1 MSRLRSNKVV
11 NQAGTGAPELTY
23 GAVVPGTGT
32 ISGAGKVSIGGSITA
47 GSFHGDG
54 SGLSGVGDPSALK
67 DGSNVKVQAVS
78 AGANVTGN
86 LAATGNVT
94 AVDGTFSGNLTVNGT
109 TTTIDTAV
117 TAVDSLAVE
126 GNVGIGITNP
136 TNKLEVEG
144 SASVARFVGNRTDA
158 LGPRLSLAKSR
169 GSTSGSATIVQDGD
183 EIGQIMFKGADGT
196 DADSTGAAIIAKVNG
211 TPGVNDM
218 PGALTF
224 LTTNDGTNSPTERLR
239 ITSTGKLEAYKGT
252 SATGKTSGSEAFTVG
267 NGAGNKRFS
276 VYPDGTTVIGG
287 QGTIANNNILLQND
301 GEAVFGGTGSIKV
314 PVGTTGQR
322 PGSAAAG
329 MFRYNSTEGKFEGYT
344 TEWGEIGGGG
354 GGLTTAAHVANN
366 AVVTLDLTAAVDHK
380 VTATGI
386 CTITCTGGTEAQ
398 SHTIR
403 IINSGS
409 ATVGF
414 STYFLFPSGNAPV
427 LPSGDGAINLVSF
440 TVNRVGAAGTQL
452 LAGASLNFS

>member
-54 SGLSGVGDPSALK
+54 SGLSGVGDPSAIK
-67 DGSNVKVQAVS
+67 SGSDVKVQAIS
-78 AGANVTGN
+78 TGANVTGN

-94 AVDGTFSGNLTVNGT
+94 AVDGTFSGNLTVQGT
-109 TTTIDTAV
+109 TTTIDTVV
-117 TAVDSLAVE
+117 TSVDSL
-126 GNVGIGITNP
+126 
-136 TNKLEVEG
+136 
-144 SASVARFVGNRTDA
+144 SV
-158 LGPRLSLAKSR
+158 
-169 GSTSGSATIVQDGD
+169 
-183 EIGQIMFKGADGT
+183 DGT
-196 DADSTGAAIIAKVNG
+196 IGFG
-211 TPGVNDM
+211 TV
-218 PGALTF
+218 A
-224 LTTNDGTNSPTERLR
+224 GTNTNADLKVLFQ
-239 ITSTGKLEAYKGT
+239 TSTGTIDG
-252 SATGKTSGSEAFTVG
+252 GSGLTYNPGGDNLSVNGSFLNSNTFR
-267 NGAGNKRFS
+267 GAGDQVTLTN
-276 VYPDGTTVIGG
+276 
-287 QGTIANNNILLQND
+287 ANNSSTTHVQVTDDIELK
-301 GEAVFGGTGSIKV
+301 AVGVVTCSNTKALVV
-314 PVGTTGQR
+314 PVGTTAQR
-322 PGSAAAG
+322 PTASAG
-329 MFRYNSTEGKFEGYT
+329 MFRYNTTEGKFEGYT

-354 GGLTTAAHVANN
+354 GGLTTEAHVANN

-414 STYFLFPSGNAPV
+414 STYFLFPSGNTPV
-427 LPSGDGAINLVSF
+427 LPSTDGAINLISF

>member
-11 NQAGTGAPELTY
+11 NQAGSGAPELTY

-47 GSFHGDG
+47 ASFHGDG
-54 SGLSGVGDPSALK
+54 SGLSGVGDPSAIK
-67 DGSNVKVQAVS
+67 DGSNVKVQAIS
-78 AGANVTGN
+78 TGANVTGN
-86 LAATGNVT
+86 LAATGNVSGVNVSASGNVT
-94 AVDGTFSGNLTVNGT
+94 AVDGTFSGNATVQGNLTVNGT

-117 TAVDSLAVE
+117 TSVDSLAVDGNITAG
-126 GNVGIGITNP
+126 GNVSLP
-136 TNKLEVEG
+136 DSS
-144 SASVARFVGNRTDA
+144 SASDGRVRF
-158 LGPRLSLAKSR
+158 
-169 GSTSGSATIVQDGD
+169 
-183 EIGQIMFKGADGT
+183 
-196 DADSTGAAIIAKVNG
+196 
-211 TPGVNDM
+211 
-218 PGALTF
+218 
-224 LTTNDGTNSPTERLR
+224 
-239 ITSTGKLEAYKGT
+239 
-252 SATGKTSGSEAFTVG
+252 
-267 NGAGNKRFS
+267 GAGNDLQIYHDGSNSYINESGLGVLKISSNRVEILSGSGESCAKFQGDAGAEIYYDNSKRIETTD
-276 VYPDGTTVIGG
+276 DGVDI
-287 QGTIANNNILLQND
+287 
-301 GEAVFGGTGSIKV
+301 FGTGSIKV
-314 PVGTTGQR
+314 PVGTTAQR
-322 PGSAAAG
+322 NSSPTAG
-329 MFRYNSTEGKFEGYT
+329 DFRYNTTEGKFEGYT
-344 TEWGEIGGGG
+344 TEWGEIGGG

-414 STYFLFPSGNAPV
+414 STYFLFPSGNTPV
-427 LPSGDGAINLVSF
+427 LPSTDGAINLISF

>member
-1 MSRLRSNKVV
+1 MSRIRADQLV
-11 NQAGTGAPELTY
+11 NR
-23 GAVVPGTGT
+23 
-32 ISGAGKVSIGGSITA
+32 A
-47 GSFHGDG
+47 GSGGPKFPHGVADGFSVSGIVTATSYRGDG
-54 SGLSGVGDPSALK
+54 SQLTGIDASSLK

-78 AGANVTGN
+78 DGANVTGN
-86 LAATGNVT
+86 VAATGNVT

-109 TTTIDTAV
+109 TTTIDTV
-117 TAVDSLAVE
+117 VSAVDSLQVD
-126 GNVGIGITNP
+126 GNVGIGTTN
-136 TNKLEVEG
+136 
-144 SASVARFVGNRTDA
+144 A
-158 LGPRLSLAKSR
+158 
-169 GSTSGSATIVQDGD
+169 TSILDVRNGIIVKDQDTS
-183 EIGQIMFKGADGT
+183 QN
-196 DADSTGAAIIAKVNG
+196 AANPGLQLKHNG
-211 TPGVNDM
+211 TINGSWRH
-218 PGALTF
+218 
-224 LTTNDGTNSPTERLR
+224 DGRL
-239 ITSTGKLEAYKGT
+239 E
-252 SATGKTSGSEAFTVG
+252 
-267 NGAGNKRFS
+267 
-276 VYPDGTTVIGG
+276 IGG
-287 QGTIANNNILLQND
+287 QDANATIRLNPNGTVGINSTSPRTSLDIGSTD
-301 GEAVFGGTGSIKV
+301 AVVV

-414 STYFLFPSGNAPV
+414 STYFLFPSGNTPV
-427 LPSGDGAINLVSF
+427 LTSTDGAINLISF

>member
-54 SGLSGVGDPSALK
+54 SGLSGVGDPSAIK
-67 DGSNVKVQAVS
+67 SGSDVKVQAIS
-78 AGANVTGN
+78 TGANVTGN

-94 AVDGTFSGNLTVNGT
+94 AVDVTASGNVSAVNATFSGDLTVQGT

-117 TAVDSLAVE
+117 TSVDSLAVD
-126 GNVGIGITNP
+126 GNISAGGTVTSAGIDLADDAKINLGTGDDLQIYHN
-136 TNKLEVEG
+136 G
-144 SASVARFVGNRTDA
+144 SGNYIDNTSA
-158 LGPRLSLAKSR
+158 LYVR
-169 GSTSGSATIVQDGD
+169 
-183 EIGQIMFKGADGT
+183 
-196 DADSTGAAIIAKVNG
+196 VNG
-211 TPGVNDM
+211 TET
-218 PGALTF
+218 AIF
-224 LTTNDGTNSPTERLR
+224 
-239 ITSTGKLEAYKGT
+239 AQ
-252 SATGKTSGSEAFTVG
+252 G
-267 NGAGNKRFS
+267 NGKVALNYDSNGRLETTA
-276 VYPDGTTVIGG
+276 DGVDI
-287 QGTIANNNILLQND
+287 
-301 GEAVFGGTGSIKV
+301 FGTGSIKV
-314 PVGTTGQR
+314 PVGTTAQR
-322 PGSAAAG
+322 NSSPTAG
-329 MFRYNSTEGKFEGYT
+329 DFRYNTTEGKFEGYT

-354 GGLTTAAHVANN
+354 GITTEAHVANN
-366 AVVTLDLTAAVDHK
+366 AVVTLDLTAAQDHK
-380 VTATGI
+380 VTATGN
-386 CTITCTGGTEAQ
+386 CTITCTGGTEAT

-427 LPSGDGAINLVSF
+427 LPSTDGAINLISF

>member
-11 NQAGTGAPELTY
+11 NQAGSGAPELTY

-54 SGLSGVGDPSALK
+54 SGLSGVGDPSAIK
-67 DGSNVKVQAVS
+67 DGSNVKVQAIS
-78 AGANVTGN
+78 TGANVTGN

-94 AVDGTFSGNLTVNGT
+94 AVDGTFSGNATVQGNLTVNGT

-117 TAVDSLAVE
+117 TSVDSL
-126 GNVGIGITNP
+126 
-136 TNKLEVEG
+136 
-144 SASVARFVGNRTDA
+144 SV
-158 LGPRLSLAKSR
+158 
-169 GSTSGSATIVQDGD
+169 
-183 EIGQIMFKGADGT
+183 DGT
-196 DADSTGAAIIAKVNG
+196 IGFGTVAGTNTNADLSVLFQTSNGTIDGGSGLTYNPGGDSLSVNG
-211 TPGVNDM
+211 NFIN
-218 PGALTF
+218 LNTF
-224 LTTNDGTNSPTERLR
+224 R
-239 ITSTGKLEAYKGT
+239 
-252 SATGKTSGSEAFTVG
+252 
-267 NGAGNKRFS
+267 GAGGQVTLTNGNNS
-276 VYPDGTTVIGG
+276 GTTHVQVTDDIELKAAGVV
-287 QGTIANNNILLQND
+287 TCSNTKAL
-301 GEAVFGGTGSIKV
+301 VV
-314 PVGTTGQR
+314 PVGTTAQR
-322 PGSAAAG
+322 PTPAAG
-329 MFRYNSTEGKFEGYT
+329 MFRYNTTEGKFEGYT

-354 GGLTTAAHVANN
+354 GLTTAAHVANN
-366 AVVTLDLTAAVDHK
+366 ANTVTLDLTAAVDHK

-414 STYFLFPSGNAPV
+414 STYFLFPSGATPV
-427 LPSGDGAINLVSF
+427 LTSTDGAINLISF

>member
-54 SGLSGVGDPSALK
+54 SGLSGVGDPSAIK
-67 DGSNVKVQAVS
+67 SGSDVKVQAIS
-78 AGANVTGN
+78 TGANVTGN

-94 AVDGTFSGNLTVNGT
+94 AVDVTASGNVTAVDGTFSGNLTVQGT

-117 TAVDSLAVE
+117 TEVDSLEIDGSIGVGTSKDNNIPIKARVGSVDSTLISLE
-126 GNVGIGITNP
+126 ADLGTNNNRTFNIRAPQSDSTIDPFVIQTGNAISFRVD
-136 TNKLEVEG
+136 
-144 SASVARFVGNRTDA
+144 STDA
-158 LGPRLSLAKSR
+158 LVVKSDGKIGINSTAPRTSLDIKS
-169 GSTSGSATIVQDGD
+169 
-183 EIGQIMFKGADGT
+183 T
-196 DADSTGAAIIAKVNG
+196 DAV
-211 TPGVNDM
+211 V
-218 PGALTF
+218 
-224 LTTNDGTNSPTERLR
+224 
-239 ITSTGKLEAYKGT
+239 
-252 SATGKTSGSEAFTVG
+252 
-267 NGAGNKRFS
+267 
-276 VYPDGTTVIGG
+276 
-287 QGTIANNNILLQND
+287 
-301 GEAVFGGTGSIKV
+301 V
-314 PVGTTGQR
+314 PVGTTGER
-322 PGSAAAG
+322 PTPAAG
-329 MFRYNSTEGKFEGYT
+329 MFRYNTTEGKFEGYT

-354 GGLTTAAHVANN
+354 GGLTTEAHVANN

-414 STYFLFPSGNAPV
+414 STYFLFPSGNTPV
-427 LPSGDGAINLVSF
+427 LTSTDGAINLVSF

-452 LAGASLNFS
+452 LTGVSLNYS

>member
-67 DGSNVKVQAVS
+67 DGSNIKVQAVS

-117 TAVDSLAVE
+117 TSVDSLAID
-126 GNVGIGITNP
+126 GLLTTLGSVGIGTTNP
-136 TNKLEVEG
+136 SAIFHSYHPTINTAARFESG
-144 SASVARFVGNRTDA
+144 DASVNIRFRDGDTTNEMGIGA
-158 LGPRLSLAKSR
+158 LGNDFIVTAASGGERVRVTSAGLIGIS
-169 GSTSGSATIVQDGD
+169 STAP
-183 EIGQIMFKGADGT
+183 KT
-196 DADSTGAAIIAKVNG
+196 DVDISQKTGAV
-211 TPGVNDM
+211 
-218 PGALTF
+218 AL
-224 LTTNDGTNSPTERLR
+224 PQ
-239 ITSTGKLEAYKGT
+239 
-252 SATGKTSGSEAFTVG
+252 
-267 NGAGNKRFS
+267 
-276 VYPDGTTVIGG
+276 GTT
-287 QGTIANNNILLQND
+287 A
-301 GEAVFGGTGSIKV
+301 
-314 PVGTTGQR
+314 QR
-322 PGSAAAG
+322 PTPAAG
-329 MFRYNSTEGKFEGYT
+329 MFRYNTTEGKFEGYT

-354 GGLTTAAHVANN
+354 GGVAAISTAAHVANN
-366 AVVTLDLTAAVDHK
+366 AVVTLDLTAAQDHK

-386 CTITCTGGTEAQ
+386 CTITCTGGTEAV

-414 STYFLFPSGNAPV
+414 STYFLFPSGNTPV
-427 LPSGDGAINLVSF
+427 LTSTDGAINLISF

-452 LAGASLNFS
+452 LTGASLNFS

>member
-54 SGLSGVGDPSALK
+54 SALTGVGDPSAIK
-67 DGSNVKVQAVS
+67 DGSNVKVQAIS
-78 AGANVTGN
+78 TGANVTGN
-86 LAATGNVT
+86 LAATGNVSASGNVT
-94 AVDGTFSGNLTVNGT
+94 AVDGTFSGNLTVQGT

-117 TAVDSLAVE
+117 TEVDSLNVE
-126 GNVGIGITNP
+126 GSVGIGTTGTPEKLTVAGDILIRPSSGNVNSGDLALKFGRTNLGDGNNQQKTSIVATP
-136 TNKLEVEG
+136 SGGGWGMHDLHFCLD
-144 SASVARFVGNRTDA
+144 SASDLNNVQLSDSKFVIKNN
-158 LGPRLSLAKSR
+158 
-169 GSTSGSATIVQDGD
+169 
-183 EIGQIMFKGADGT
+183 GAVG
-196 DADSTGAAIIAKVNG
+196 
-211 TPGVNDM
+211 
-218 PGALTF
+218 
-224 LTTNDGTNSPTERLR
+224 
-239 ITSTGKLEAYKGT
+239 ITSTAPRVALDIR
-252 SATGKTSGSEAFTVG
+252 SADA
-267 NGAGNKRFS
+267 
-276 VYPDGTTVIGG
+276 
-287 QGTIANNNILLQND
+287 IA
-301 GEAVFGGTGSIKV
+301 V
-314 PVGTTGQR
+314 PVGTTAER
-322 PGSAAAG
+322 PTAAAG
-329 MFRYNSTEGKFEGYT
+329 MFRYNSDEGKFEGYT

-354 GGLTTAAHVANN
+354 GGAAITTAAHVANN
-366 AVVTLDLTAAVDHK
+366 AVVTLNLNSAQDHK

-386 CTITCTGGTEAQ
+386 CTITCTGGTEAV

-414 STYFLFPSGNAPV
+414 STYFLFPSGNTPV

-452 LAGASLNFS
+452 LTGASLNFS

>member
-54 SGLSGVGDPSALK
+54 SSLSGIDASALK
-67 DGSNVKVQAVS
+67 DGSNTKVQAIS
-78 AGANVTGN
+78 TGANVTGN

-94 AVDGTFSGNLTVNGT
+94 AVDGTFSGNLTVQGT

-117 TAVDSLAVE
+117 TSVDSLAVDGTISAGGTVTAAGIYLADNAKLNFGSGDDLE
-126 GNVGIGITNP
+126 IYHDGSNSYIKETAGTGNLRIEANNLRLKNGDGTEDYIKCNQNAAVELYYNDDK
-136 TNKLEVEG
+136 KLE
-144 SASVARFVGNRTDA
+144 T
-158 LGPRLSLAKSR
+158 
-169 GSTSGSATIVQDGD
+169 T
-183 EIGQIMFKGADGT
+183 ADGV
-196 DADSTGAAIIAKVNG
+196 DIS
-211 TPGVNDM
+211 
-218 PGALTF
+218 
-224 LTTNDGTNSPTERLR
+224 
-239 ITSTGKLEAYKGT
+239 
-252 SATGKTSGSEAFTVG
+252 
-267 NGAGNKRFS
+267 
-276 VYPDGTTVIGG
+276 
-287 QGTIANNNILLQND
+287 
-301 GEAVFGGTGSIKV
+301 GTGSIKV
-314 PVGTTGQR
+314 PVGTTAQR
-322 PGSAAAG
+322 NSSPTAG
-329 MFRYNSTEGKFEGYT
+329 DFRYNSTEGKFEGYT
-344 TEWGEIGGGG
+344 TEWGEIGGG

-414 STYFLFPSGNAPV
+414 STYFLFPSGATPV
-427 LPSGDGAINLVSF
+427 LTSTDGAINLISF

>member
-23 GAVVPGTGT
+23 GAVVPATGT
-32 ISGAGKVSIGGSITA
+32 ISGAGGINVTGIVTA
-47 GSFHGDG
+47 ASFSGDG
-54 SGLSGVGDPSALK
+54 SALTGVGDPSALK
-67 DGSNVKVQAVS
+67 DGSNVKVQAIS
-78 AGANVTGN
+78 TGANVTGN
-86 LAATGNVT
+86 LAATGNVSGVNVSASGNVT
-94 AVDGTFSGNLTVNGT
+94 AVDGTFSGNLTVQGT

-117 TAVDSLAVE
+117 TSVDSLAID
-126 GNVGIGITNP
+126 GLLTTLGSVGIGTTNP
-136 TNKLEVEG
+136 GNMLEISSNGLTKGLVITKNGTNAAFLGHNGSGNEG
-144 SASVARFVGNRTDA
+144 LLTLSDAGTTKIAFNGETGQHSYINSGNLGINSTAPRTSLDIRKTDA
-158 LGPRLSLAKSR
+158 
-169 GSTSGSATIVQDGD
+169 V
-183 EIGQIMFKGADGT
+183 
-196 DADSTGAAIIAKVNG
+196 V
-211 TPGVNDM
+211 
-218 PGALTF
+218 
-224 LTTNDGTNSPTERLR
+224 
-239 ITSTGKLEAYKGT
+239 
-252 SATGKTSGSEAFTVG
+252 
-267 NGAGNKRFS
+267 
-276 VYPDGTTVIGG
+276 
-287 QGTIANNNILLQND
+287 
-301 GEAVFGGTGSIKV
+301 V

-344 TEWGEIGGGG
+344 TQWGEIGGG

-414 STYFLFPSGNAPV
+414 STYFLFPSV
-427 LPSGDGAINLVSF
+427 THQYYHQQMEQSILYRL
-440 TVNRVGAAGTQL
+440 QL
-452 LAGASLNFS
+452 TE

>member
-54 SGLSGVGDPSALK
+54 SQLSGISIDSTALK
-67 DGSNVKVQAVS
+67 ESVGGSVKAQAISTGV
-78 AGANVTGN
+78 NITGN

-94 AVDGTFSGNLTVNGT
+94 AVDGTFSGNLTVQGT

-117 TAVDSLAVE
+117 TSVDSLAVDGQITGLGNLGIGTVSPGAKTHIVGSSGGGGKLFVDTLGTFSGTDTSTLGFSVFRGGSNVRSNSQAE
-126 GNVGIGITNP
+126 IVCEGDGNYSGSLVFKTQNPGTYPNSLIERLRFTSTGNVGIN
-136 TNKLEVEG
+136 
-144 SASVARFVGNRTDA
+144 SATPRTSFDILSTDA
-158 LGPRLSLAKSR
+158 L
-169 GSTSGSATIVQDGD
+169 V
-183 EIGQIMFKGADGT
+183 
-196 DADSTGAAIIAKVNG
+196 
-211 TPGVNDM
+211 
-218 PGALTF
+218 
-224 LTTNDGTNSPTERLR
+224 
-239 ITSTGKLEAYKGT
+239 
-252 SATGKTSGSEAFTVG
+252 
-267 NGAGNKRFS
+267 
-276 VYPDGTTVIGG
+276 
-287 QGTIANNNILLQND
+287 
-301 GEAVFGGTGSIKV
+301 V
-314 PVGTTGQR
+314 PVGTTAQR

-329 MFRYNSTEGKFEGYT
+329 MFRYNTTEGKFEGYT

-366 AVVTLDLTAAVDHK
+366 AIVTLDLTAAQDHK

-386 CTITCTGGTEAQ
+386 CTITCTGGTEAT

-414 STYFLFPSGNAPV
+414 STYFLFPSGNTPV

-452 LAGASLNFS
+452 LTGASLNFS

>member
-54 SGLSGVGDPSALK
+54 SGLSGVGDPSAIK
-67 DGSNVKVQAVS
+67 SGSDVKVQAIS
-78 AGANVTGN
+78 TGANVTGN
-86 LAATGNVT
+86 LGVSGDATVT
-94 AVDGTFSGNLTVNGT
+94 GNLTVNGT

-117 TAVDSLAVE
+117 TSVDSLAVD
-126 GNVGIGITNP
+126 GNISAGGTVTAANIDLADNAKLNLGTGDDLQIYHDGSHSYIRDFGTGNLRILAGHLDIKTADGNNHMIVAHNGAAVTLYHNGSP
-136 TNKLEVEG
+136 KLETIGYGV
-144 SASVARFVGNRTDA
+144 SV
-158 LGPRLSLAKSR
+158 S
-169 GSTSGSATIVQDGD
+169 
-183 EIGQIMFKGADGT
+183 
-196 DADSTGAAIIAKVNG
+196 
-211 TPGVNDM
+211 
-218 PGALTF
+218 
-224 LTTNDGTNSPTERLR
+224 
-239 ITSTGKLEAYKGT
+239 
-252 SATGKTSGSEAFTVG
+252 
-267 NGAGNKRFS
+267 
-276 VYPDGTTVIGG
+276 
-287 QGTIANNNILLQND
+287 
-301 GEAVFGGTGSIKV
+301 GTGSLKV
-314 PVGTTGQR
+314 PVGTTGER
-322 PGSAAAG
+322 PTPTAG
-329 MFRYNSTEGKFEGYT
+329 MFRYNTTEGKFEGYT
-344 TEWGEIGGGG
+344 TEWGEIGGG

-414 STYFLFPSGNAPV
+414 STYFLFPSGNTPV
-427 LPSGDGAINLVSF
+427 LTSTDGAINLISF

>member
-47 GSFHGDG
+47 ASFHGDG
-54 SGLSGVGDPSALK
+54 SSLSGIDASALK
-67 DGSNVKVQAVS
+67 DGSNTKVQAIS
-78 AGANVTGN
+78 TGANVTGN

-94 AVDGTFSGNLTVNGT
+94 AVDGTFSGNATVQGNLTVNGT

-117 TAVDSLAVE
+117 TAVDSLAVDGHITAG
-126 GNVGIGITNP
+126 GNVSLP
-136 TNKLEVEG
+136 DSS
-144 SASVARFVGNRTDA
+144 SASDGRVRF
-158 LGPRLSLAKSR
+158 
-169 GSTSGSATIVQDGD
+169 
-183 EIGQIMFKGADGT
+183 
-196 DADSTGAAIIAKVNG
+196 
-211 TPGVNDM
+211 
-218 PGALTF
+218 
-224 LTTNDGTNSPTERLR
+224 
-239 ITSTGKLEAYKGT
+239 
-252 SATGKTSGSEAFTVG
+252 
-267 NGAGNKRFS
+267 GAGNDLQIYHDGSNSYINESGLGVLKISSNRVEILSGSGESCAKFQGDAGAEIYYDNSKRIETTA
-276 VYPDGTTVIGG
+276 DGVD
-287 QGTIANNNILLQND
+287 IL
-301 GEAVFGGTGSIKV
+301 GTGSIKV
-314 PVGTTGQR
+314 PVGTTAQR
-322 PGSAAAG
+322 NGSPTAG
-329 MFRYNSTEGKFEGYT
+329 DFRYNSTEGKFEGYT

-427 LPSGDGAINLVSF
+427 LTSTAGAINLISF

>member
-11 NQAGTGAPELTY
+11 NQAGSGAPELTY

-54 SGLSGVGDPSALK
+54 SGLSGVGDPSAIK
-67 DGSNVKVQAVS
+67 DGSNVKVQAIS
-78 AGANVTGN
+78 TGANVTGN
-86 LAATGNVT
+86 LAATGNVSGVNVSASGNVT
-94 AVDGTFSGNLTVNGT
+94 AVDGTFSGNLTVQGT
-109 TTTIDTAV
+109 TTTIDTAI
-117 TAVDSLAVE
+117 TSVDSLSLDGDINLVDNGKIKLGVGTDLEIYHDGSNSRIKNTTGSLWLQSDTGIRFTDSDVNESMAAFYDNGAVE
-126 GNVGIGITNP
+126 
-136 TNKLEVEG
+136 LYY
-144 SASVARFVGNRTDA
+144 
-158 LGPRLSLAKSR
+158 
-169 GSTSGSATIVQDGD
+169 DGTKKF
-183 EIGQIMFKGADGT
+183 ETTADGV
-196 DADSTGAAIIAKVNG
+196 DI
-211 TPGVNDM
+211 
-218 PGALTF
+218 
-224 LTTNDGTNSPTERLR
+224 
-239 ITSTGKLEAYKGT
+239 
-252 SATGKTSGSEAFTVG
+252 
-267 NGAGNKRFS
+267 
-276 VYPDGTTVIGG
+276 
-287 QGTIANNNILLQND
+287 
-301 GEAVFGGTGSIKV
+301 GGTGSIKV
-314 PVGTTGQR
+314 PVGTTGER
-322 PGSAAAG
+322 PTPAAG
-329 MFRYNSTEGKFEGYT
+329 MFRYNTTEGKFEGYT

-354 GGLTTAAHVANN
+354 GGFTTAAHVANN

-414 STYFLFPSGNAPV
+414 STYFLFPSGNTPV
-427 LPSGDGAINLVSF
+427 LPSGDGAINLISF

>member
-78 AGANVTGN
+78 GGANVTGN

-94 AVDGTFSGNLTVNGT
+94 AVDGTFNGNATVAGNLTVNGT

-117 TAVDSLAVE
+117 TEVDSLAID
-126 GNVGIGITNP
+126 GLLTTLGSVGIGTTNP
-136 TNKLEVEG
+136 ATKL
-144 SASVARFVGNRTDA
+144 N
-158 LGPRLSLAKSR
+158 
-169 GSTSGSATIVQDGD
+169 
-183 EIGQIMFKGADGT
+183 
-196 DADSTGAAIIAKVNG
+196 
-211 TPGVNDM
+211 
-218 PGALTF
+218 
-224 LTTNDGTNSPTERLR
+224 
-239 ITSTGKLEAYKGT
+239 
-252 SATGKTSGSEAFTVG
+252 
-267 NGAGNKRFS
+267 
-276 VYPDGTTVIGG
+276 VIGDTRIEG
-287 QGTIANNNILLQND
+287 FSNAKIQIKRTGNTVANGSIEFLGSDNSFGWGLIANNDAGGSNFNIKEGSVSRLYIKSGKIGINSTEPRTSLD
-301 GEAVFGGTGSIKV
+301 IKSTDAVVV
-314 PVGTTGQR
+314 PVGTTGER
-322 PGSAAAG
+322 PTPAAG
-329 MFRYNSTEGKFEGYT
+329 MFRYNTTEGKFEGYT

-354 GGLTTAAHVANN
+354 GLTTAAHVANN
-366 AVVTLDLTAAVDHK
+366 AVVTLALTAAVDHK

-427 LPSGDGAINLVSF
+427 LTSTDGAINLISF